1 MIFEFSPPAIA
12 EEKIK
17 ELTSTTKNI
26 FIITVLQNKDI
37 FKSKYYAKQS
47 TIYFEVTLRGVNK
60 LVEWFIIITS
70 LGVLMHL
77 LLGRLLKALLI
88 INSFSDFFL
97 GMKNIYY
104 IK

>member
-1 MIFEFSPPAIA
+1 MIFEFLPPAIA

-17 ELTSTTKNI
+17 ELTSIAKNI
-26 FIITVLQNKDI
+26 FIITVFKNKDI

-70 LGVLMHL
+70 LGVLMHV

-88 INSFSDFFL
+88 INSFSDIFWE
-97 GMKNIYY
+97 
-104 IK
+104 